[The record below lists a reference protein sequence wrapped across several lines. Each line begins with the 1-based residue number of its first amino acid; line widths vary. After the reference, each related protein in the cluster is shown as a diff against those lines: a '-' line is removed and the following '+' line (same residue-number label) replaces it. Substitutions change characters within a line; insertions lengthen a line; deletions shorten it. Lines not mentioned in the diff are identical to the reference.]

1 MQKQQGM
8 TLIGMLLSVVVLIMA
23 AVVVMR
29 LVPVYIQHYEIV
41 QSIKSLNTVPVA
53 SLSGDPLA
61 DVEALRSSLNKRLEI
76 NGVDYL
82 KNDEVIFTPH
92 GEHRFQVRLKYQ
104 AIRFLAYNINL
115 LINFDDTYEVVAGS
129 EN

>member
-8 TLIGMLLSVVVLIMA
+8 TLIGMLLSVAVLVMA

-41 QSIKSLNTVPVA
+41 QSIKSLNTVPVS

-61 DVEALRSSLNKRLEI
+61 DVEALRSSLNKHLEI

-82 KNDEVIFTPH
+82 KNNEVIFTPN

-104 AIRFLAYNINL
+104 AIRFLAYNISL
-115 LINFDDTYEVVAGS
+115 LVNFDNTYEVVAGS

>member
-8 TLIGMLLSVVVLIMA
+8 TLIGMLLTIVVVVMA

-41 QSIKSLNTVPVA
+41 QSIKSLNTIPAA

-61 DVEALRSSLNKRLEI
+61 DVEVLRTSLNKRLDI
-76 NGVDYL
+76 NGVDNL
-82 KNDEVIFTPH
+82 KSNEIIITPK
-92 GEHRFQVRLKYQ
+92 GEHRYQVRLKYQ
-104 AIRFLAYNINL
+104 VIRLLAYNINL
-115 LINFDDTYEVVAGS
+115 LINFDSTYEVVAGS

>member
-8 TLIGMLLSVVVLIMA
+8 TLIGMLLTVVVLVMA
-23 AVVVMR
+23 AIVVMR

-61 DVEALRSSLNKRLEI
+61 DVEVLRSSLNKRLDI
-76 NGVDYL
+76 NGVDNL
-82 KNDEVIFTPH
+82 KNSEVIFTPN
-92 GEHRFQVRLKYQ
+92 GEHRYQVRLKYQ

>member
-8 TLIGMLLSVVVLIMA
+8 TFISMLFTVAVLVMA
-23 AVVVMR
+23 AVVMMR
-29 LVPVYIQHYEIV
+29 LVPAYIQHYEIV

-61 DVEALRSSLNKRLEI
+61 DVDVLRSSLNKRLDI
-76 NGVDYL
+76 NGVDHL
-82 KNDEVIFTPH
+82 KNNEIIITPK
-92 GEHRFQVRLKYQ
+92 GEHRYQVKLRYQ

-115 LINFDDTYEVVAGS
+115 LINFDNTYEVVAGS